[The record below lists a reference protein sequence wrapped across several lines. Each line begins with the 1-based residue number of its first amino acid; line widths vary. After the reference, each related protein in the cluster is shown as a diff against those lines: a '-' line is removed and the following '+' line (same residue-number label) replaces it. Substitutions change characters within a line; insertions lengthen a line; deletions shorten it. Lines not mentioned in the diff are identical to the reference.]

1 MKRWNLSHSSR
12 AGGLALPLAARQT
25 SLAKKLIDPPV
36 IIVLV
41 RHYLTTGT
49 AMSVTLIIS
58 TLREAV
64 DLIVT
69 GLEMADIDMM
79 CKSDSNHDPFE
90 CFS

>member
-1 MKRWNLSHSSR
+1 
-12 AGGLALPLAARQT
+12 
-25 SLAKKLIDPPV
+25 
-36 IIVLV
+36 
-41 RHYLTTGT
+41 
-49 AMSVTLIIS
+49 MSVTLIIS